1 MRRLFSALRA
11 GDFLRDRSAG
21 AFATKSAH
29 FLATLNAIHPF
40 REGNGRTQTSFL
52 TMLADR
58 AGRPLNLEALVPARF
73 LRAMVASFEGNE
85 ALLAAEI
92 ARLTE

>member
-1 MRRLFSALRA
+1 
-11 GDFLRDRSAG
+11 
-21 AFATKSAH
+21 
-29 FLATLNAIHPF
+29 
-40 REGNGRTQTSFL
+40 
-52 TMLADR
+52 MLADR